1 MDKSVA
7 GYALSASS
15 NAFASRRSLSALW
28 HSNPVASPQEISLPN
43 SRETPAVDETKII
56 AALLRAGL
64 AGLAEGRRVI
74 VDVIEGRKGPEAA
87 EIRLG

>member
-1 MDKSVA
+1 M
-7 GYALSASS
+7 
-15 NAFASRRSLSALW
+15 AF
-28 HSNPVASPQEISLPN
+28 NPVASPQEISLPN

-56 AALLRAGL
+56 TARLRAGL

-74 VDVIEGRKGPEAA
+74 VDVIEGGKGPEAA